1 MKRCKVELEQ
11 VDENLHIKLV
21 ACCHLI
27 CFSYLGMV
35 SSSVML
41 LLLPAAYL
49 GCTWLCFLVSQQ
61 AGEDDMFIPK
71 QEGMWKRTLKRPAR
85 QNDMAK

>member
-1 MKRCKVELEQ
+1 MELEQ

-21 ACCHLI
+21 ACCHVI

-41 LLLPAAYL
+41 LLLPALLIWAAL
-49 GCTWLCFLVSQQ
+49 GYAFW
-61 AGEDDMFIPK
+61 
-71 QEGMWKRTLKRPAR
+71 
-85 QNDMAK
+85 